1 MTSTERNQLVKELIL
16 GRRGIKRRNNAP
28 FPQANSVEKL
38 LRVIELTKKG
48 ITTKKEIQEKMS
60 DIHKRQ
66 VDYYINAAIYLG
78 ALKEGKNRYIL
89 HSKFKKED
97 EKKLLLEFMMQ
108 NHIVREVIALYFI
121 DRILPSE
128 MEIARILNKYG
139 SYLENSTLSRR
150 IKTVESWVK
159 WILNKK

>member
-66 VDYYINAAIYLG
+66 VDV
-78 ALKEGKNRYIL
+78 KRPV
-89 HSKFKKED
+89 FC
-97 EKKLLLEFMMQ
+97 
-108 NHIVREVIALYFI
+108 RIAC
-121 DRILPSE
+121 
-128 MEIARILNKYG
+128 NK
-139 SYLENSTLSRR
+139 TT
-150 IKTVESWVK
+150 K
-159 WILNKK
+159 